1 MMKKGRPREAKDMT
15 LNIASL
21 MDVLTIVLIFL
32 LVSFSSQEEVFNPP
46 SCFELPASD
55 SERPPKLAVKVS
67 IGADAVFIEDADK
80 PSITL
85 RGGDFNPSDMNRD
98 KLVEPLLRDLK
109 REKARLASQGSTDDE
124 DDDEVIY
131 FEAARGTKYYVI
143 ERIMKTAAAAGFVK
157 FRLAVSRSV

>member
-55 SERPPKLAVKVS
+55 
-67 IGADAVFIEDADK
+67 
-80 PSITL
+80 
-85 RGGDFNPSDMNRD
+85 N
-98 KLVEPLLRDLK
+98 
-109 REKARLASQGSTDDE
+109 
-124 DDDEVIY
+124 
-131 FEAARGTKYYVI
+131 
-143 ERIMKTAAAAGFVK
+143 IM
-157 FRLAVSRSV
+157 